1 MFKLLFIMFAVK
13 LYVSISIYKFIQ
25 RKHGQDI
32 IKNIGLYEKLKTKLT
47 KLITDIVYMKSCKKE
62 D

>member
-1 MFKLLFIMFAVK
+1 MFAVK

-32 IKNIGLYEKLKTKLT
+32 IKNIGLYEKLKSKLT
-47 KLITDIVYMKSCKKE
+47 KLITDIVYMKLCKKE